1 MIEFQNLTR
10 DYGGHTGRCVLDRA
24 SGGIAPGEFV
34 VILGRSGSG
43 KSTLLNLLG
52 GLDRP
57 TAGHVS
63 IAGESLYELTDR
75 ALTRL
80 RRERIGFVF
89 QHYNLIP
96 TLTVLENVGLPLAL
110 ARREWRHPARDWLAR
125 LAIDAHADDWPDTL
139 SGGEQ
144 QRVAIARALIH
155 DPELILAD
163 EPTGD
168 LDIDNARHVVDMLQ
182 ALCRERGRTLVM
194 ATHSREVMG
203 RADRVLGI
211 DHGRLVAME
220 PACD

>member
-1 MIEFQNLTR
+1 MIEFQDLTR
-10 DYGGHTGRCVLDRA
+10 DYGLHTARRVLDRA
-24 SGGIAPGEFV
+24 SGRVAAGEFV

-57 TAGHVS
+57 TAGRVA
-63 IAGESLYELTDR
+63 IAGRSLYELR
-75 ALTRL
+75 ERELTRL

-96 TLTVLENVGLPLAL
+96 TLTVLENVGLPLEMAG
-110 ARREWRHPARDWLAR
+110 REWRRPAREWLAR
-125 LAIDAHADDWPDTL
+125 VGLEAHVADWPDTL

-155 DPELILAD
+155 DPEVIFAD

-168 LDIDNARHVVDMLQ
+168 LDIDNARRVVDLLQ
-182 ALCRERGRTLVM
+182 ALCRARGSTLVM

-211 DHGRLVAME
+211 DHGRLVATE